1 LSLDPIE
8 PLPQIQNDISLA
20 VNAALRRLY
29 LVDLALLVL
38 EPLVIVR
45 PDPIKLFARRGGMR
59 VTYPSRPYFP
69 ISRFAVACR
78 WA

>member
-20 VNAALRRLY
+20 VDAALRRLY

-38 EPLVIVR
+38 EP
-45 PDPIKLFARRGGMR
+45 
-59 VTYPSRPYFP
+59 
-69 ISRFAVACR
+69 
-78 WA
+78 